1 MWRSIVR
8 PCFVKY
14 VVTKAGYVIPTMV
27 LDNQMGITRSTC
39 LTSSTCVTV
48 HTRHGFGAFSND
60 VVREPIFVVNDLG
73 FIAALS
79 RNLQNDS

>member
-1 MWRSIVR
+1 
-8 PCFVKY
+8 VKY